1 MAQNQKD
8 LVEQADILLAKSG
21 FLSDGRPKKSLSK
34 GQRFFER
41 RIIKTPMGNGSR

>member
-1 MAQNQKD
+1 MANQQQLEAEANK
-8 LVEQADILLAKSG
+8 LLMQKG
-21 FLSDGRPKKSLSK
+21 FLHDGRPKKSLSK